1 MDARW
6 RRRAS
11 LRRVAVALLYFALL
25 SAVRC
30 AFVRAR
36 RARDRGPG
44 VGMGGPGGT
53 GMPLGRVEAPG
64 ELVGCFKMGHVAGKS
79 LVEDGALGSDDKGCA
94 SWISR
99 GLKQRRGR
107 LGRLLSDKEE

>member
-1 MDARW
+1 MVRPICLLRQLSRPRARKCPVQADVTVPRLLALEMGGGLVDARW

-11 LRRVAVALLYFALL
+11 LGRVAVALLYFALL

-36 RARDRGPG
+36 RARDRGSG

-53 GMPLGRVEAPG
+53 GMPLGR
-64 ELVGCFKMGHVAGKS
+64 L
-79 LVEDGALGSDDKGCA
+79 
-94 SWISR
+94 
-99 GLKQRRGR
+99 
-107 LGRLLSDKEE
+107 